1 MKVIMLQAVMFQVET
16 KHNITPLVYTFQV
29 IHTEY

>member
-1 MKVIMLQAVMFQVET
+1 MLQVVMFQLET
-16 KHNITPLVYTFQV
+16 KQSMTQIGYTFQV

>member
-1 MKVIMLQAVMFQVET
+1 MLQVVMFQVET
-16 KHNITPLVYTFQV
+16 KHNITPIGYTFQV